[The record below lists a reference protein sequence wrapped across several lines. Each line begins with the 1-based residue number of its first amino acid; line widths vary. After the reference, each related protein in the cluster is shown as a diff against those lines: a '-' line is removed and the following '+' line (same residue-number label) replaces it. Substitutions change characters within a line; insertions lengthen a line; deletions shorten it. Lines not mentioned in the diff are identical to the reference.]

1 MCNTLSWPMVA
12 FRCQHE
18 TTRANWGVDVEV
30 LEYGPQTWYVL
41 RDGQQLYLDVSCN
54 HSFAYYS
61 FTMQLNSDEAAKY
74 RRRGGPYLDDLA
86 HGIQHSAPGVS
97 GSRSIYTDRLAA
109 PEITTEV
116 NNAIKLWLA
125 RG

>member
-1 MCNTLSWPMVA
+1 M
-12 FRCQHE
+12 
-18 TTRANWGVDVEV
+18 EV
-30 LEYGPQTWYVL
+30 LEYGPHAWYLL
-41 RDGQQLYLDVSCN
+41 RDGQQLYLDVNCN

-61 FTMQLNSDEAAKY
+61 FTMQLNNDEAAKY
-74 RRRGGPYLDDLA
+74 RRRGGPYLDELA
-86 HGIQHSAPGVS
+86 HAIQYSAPGVS

-109 PEITTEV
+109 PEITAEV